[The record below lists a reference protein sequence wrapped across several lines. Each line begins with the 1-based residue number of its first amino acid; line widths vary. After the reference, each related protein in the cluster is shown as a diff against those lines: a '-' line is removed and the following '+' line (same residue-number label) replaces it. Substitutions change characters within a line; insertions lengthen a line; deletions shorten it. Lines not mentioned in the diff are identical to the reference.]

1 MGGLIGKKRCRTA
14 ALPRMVFSVTRA
26 NSPGK
31 KERELTDGTLDAQ
44 SQPTGS
50 ADGLTCRFPW
60 SQIIP
65 FSEGDN
71 LHCALSALGI
81 TISGTA
87 KILQT
92 SQTSINLHFD
102 FPEQRALFK
111 KVPASRFE
119 ISFDY
124 QQEGG
129 GNRTALKMLQGNT
142 PASQKRV
149 NVSTD
154 TPPTIAHS
162 DAVMQTSNSGTRRRV
177 ETLAADGR
185 PIGFT
190 IVKQSARRVQVIDF
204 ALNKL
209 PPGVRLEI
217 SKR

>member
-1 MGGLIGKKRCRTA
+1 
-14 ALPRMVFSVTRA
+14 MVLQVMRA

-44 SQPTGS
+44 SQPTDS
-50 ADGLTCRFPW
+50 ADDLTCRFRW
-60 SQIIP
+60 DQIIP
-65 FSEGDN
+65 FSEEDR
-71 LHCALSALGI
+71 LHCTLSALGI

-87 KILQT
+87 RILQT
-92 SQTSINLHFD
+92 SQTSITLHFD
-102 FPEQRALFK
+102 FPEQRVVFK
-111 KVPASRFE
+111 KVPASTFE

-124 QQEGG
+124 LQEGS

-149 NVSTD
+149 DVSTG
-154 TPPTIAHS
+154 TPSTITHT

-177 ETLAADGR
+177 ETLTADGR
-185 PIGFT
+185 PLGFT
-190 IVKQSARRVQVIDF
+190 IVKQSVRRVHVIDF
-204 ALNKL
+204 ALKNL